1 MFDFVLGC
9 NIVVDMYLDYHVGQF
24 AWFRE
29 SHDALIVLLMV
40 CSIEV
45 DLAQNLHT
53 EQVDLSQQL
62 NIDLVYLVQC
72 EHKELVD
79 LGPHIE

>member
-1 MFDFVLGC
+1 MVEFVLGC

-40 CSIEV
+40 CNIEV
-45 DLAQNLHT
+45 DLAQSLH
-53 EQVDLSQQL
+53 EQVDLGQHM
-62 NIDLVYLVQC
+62 NIDLVDLVQC
-72 EHKELVD
+72 
-79 LGPHIE
+79 

>member
-1 MFDFVLGC
+1 VVDFVLGC
-9 NIVVDMYLDYHVGQF
+9 NIVVDMYLDYHSGQF

-29 SHDALIVLLMV
+29 SHNALIVLLMG

-53 EQVDLSQQL
+53 ELVDLGQHL
-62 NIDLVYLVQC
+62 NIDLVDLVQC
-72 EHKELVD
+72 
-79 LGPHIE
+79 